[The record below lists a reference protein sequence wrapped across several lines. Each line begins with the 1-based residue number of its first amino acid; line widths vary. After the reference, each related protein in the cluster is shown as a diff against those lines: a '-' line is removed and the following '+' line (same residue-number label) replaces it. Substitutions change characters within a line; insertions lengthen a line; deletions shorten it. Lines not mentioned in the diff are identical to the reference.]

1 MGLQCEKTPTTRQ
14 EKVSLQSRNHVVSGL
29 TIDKGWNEK
38 NLDNKVNAQFPEEC
52 KGTEFELVNK
62 NVSGVVVKPIFAS
75 GVTSNGNI
83 LLESI
88 ASTGVVC
95 VRLLLEGDPDEDS
108 GFVWVMENLKSHGIS
123 QFHFPDLESPEI

>member
-88 ASTGVVC
+88 ASTGVVH
-95 VRLLLEGDPDEDS
+95 VRLLLEDDPNEDS

-123 QFHFPDLESPEI
+123 QFNFPDLESPEI